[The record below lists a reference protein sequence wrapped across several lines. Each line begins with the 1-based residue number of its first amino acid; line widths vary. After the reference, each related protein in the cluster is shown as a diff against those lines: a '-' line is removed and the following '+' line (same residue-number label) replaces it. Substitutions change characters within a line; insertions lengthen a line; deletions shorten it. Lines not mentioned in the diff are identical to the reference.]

1 MTDPI
6 YAIGDVHG
14 QLDELQRVLA
24 LIETDGGPD
33 AQVVLLGDY
42 VDRGP
47 DSRGVVQFLLDAQ
60 MQGRNWITLKGNHD
74 RYLSR
79 FLNDMTVYDSATSH
93 ELHWFN
99 PRLGGD
105 KTMASYGVTAD
116 ETDLLQPVLA
126 AARTAVPQAHR
137 AFLADLPLMHVTD
150 DLLFVHAGLRPGV
163 PLEEQVEDDLIW
175 IRKGFID
182 DQTDHGRLVVHG
194 HTSLDWPE
202 HAGNRV
208 NLDGGAGYFR
218 PLHAAVFEGRHGWL
232 LSEQGRQPIP
242 PARS

>member
-1 MTDPI
+1 MSDPI

-14 QLDELQRVLA
+14 QLDELHRVLS
-24 LIETDGGPD
+24 LIEADGGPD

-47 DSRGVVQFLLDAQ
+47 DSCGVIQFLVDAQ
-60 MQGRNWITLKGNHD
+60 QQGRNWITLKGNHD

-79 FLNDMTVYDSATSH
+79 FLDDMTVYDSATSF

-116 ETDLLQPVLA
+116 ETDPLEPVLD
-126 AARTAVPQAHR
+126 AARAVVPQAHR
-137 AFLADLPLMHVTD
+137 DFLNQLPLMHVMD
-150 DLLFVHAGLRPGV
+150 ALVFVHAGIRPGV
-163 PLEEQVEDDLIW
+163 ALEDQVEEDLIW
-175 IRKGFID
+175 IRQGFID

-194 HTSLDWPE
+194 HTALEWPE

-218 PLHAAVFEGRHGWL
+218 PLHAAVFEGQDAWL
-232 LSEQGRQPIP
+232 LSETGRQPMP
-242 PARS
+242 RAE